1 MFRNVFSKVT
11 TLLSLGLLAAIST
24 VAHATT
30 TVETFDLTQN
40 GLGVTGQTFAV
51 VTLTQSVTGTV
62 TVQEV
67 LSSGIDFVKTGAG
80 DSLAFNVAGLT
91 ASDITFTGSSVGEYK
106 VLSSSSNKNSPFGNF
121 LDAIE
126 CTQCG
131 PGGSQ
136 VYSGPL
142 NFTITDPGL
151 TLSDFTSTNSSY
163 GNIFFASDIKDY
175 DKCGYPTGVVGGGL
189 TWTTTVVPEPSSLL
203 LLGTGI
209 LGLAGVVRRRLMA

>member
-1 MFRNVFSKVT
+1 VFRNVFSKVT

-67 LSSGIDFVKTGAG
+67 LSSGIDFVGKSSG
-80 DSLAFNVAGLT
+80 DALAFDIAGLT
-91 ASDITFTGSSVGEYK
+91 PAQLKSDITFAPSSLGKYTV
-106 VLSSSSNKNSPFGNF
+106 SSSSYATPFGSF
-121 LDAIE
+121 LDAIDSSSSS
-126 CTQCG
+126 
-131 PGGSQ
+131 P
-136 VYSGPL
+136 YAGPL

-151 TLSDFTSTNSSY
+151 TLSDFSTVGSA
-163 GNIFFASDIKDY
+163 IFASDIKDY
-175 DKCGYPTGVVGGGL
+175 SECGYPTGLVGGRL

-209 LGLAGVVRRRLMA
+209 LGLAGDVRRRLMV

>member
-51 VTLTQSVTGTV
+51 VTLTQSAIGTV

-67 LSSGIDFVKTGAG
+67 LSSGIDFVGKSSG
-80 DSLAFNVAGLT
+80 DALAFDIAGLT
-91 ASDITFTGSSVGEYK
+91 PAQLKSDITFAPSSLGKYTV
-106 VLSSSSNKNSPFGNF
+106 SSSSYATPFGSF
-121 LDAIE
+121 LDAIDSSSSS
-126 CTQCG
+126 
-131 PGGSQ
+131 P
-136 VYSGPL
+136 YAGPL

-151 TLSDFTSTNSSY
+151 TLRDFTPTISSY
-163 GNIFFASDIKDY
+163 GNSFFASDIKDY
-175 DKCGYPTGVVGGGL
+175 SECGYPTGLVGGRL

-209 LGLAGVVRRRLMA
+209 LGLAGAVRRRLMV

>member
-1 MFRNVFSKVT
+1 VFRNVFSKVT

-67 LSSGIDFVKTGAG
+67 LSSGIDFVGKSSG
-80 DSLAFNVAGLT
+80 DALAFDIGLT
-91 ASDITFTGSSVGEYK
+91 PTQLASDITFNGSSAGKYTV
-106 VLSSSSNKNSPFGNF
+106 SSSSYATPFGSF
-121 LDAIE
+121 LDAIDSSSSS
-126 CTQCG
+126 
-131 PGGSQ
+131 P
-136 VYSGPL
+136 YAGPL

-151 TLSDFTSTNSSY
+151 TLSDFTPTISSY
-163 GNIFFASDIKDY
+163 GNSFFASDIKDY
-175 DKCGYPTGVVGGGL
+175 SECGYPTGLVGGRL

-209 LGLAGVVRRRLMA
+209 LGLAGAVRRRLMV